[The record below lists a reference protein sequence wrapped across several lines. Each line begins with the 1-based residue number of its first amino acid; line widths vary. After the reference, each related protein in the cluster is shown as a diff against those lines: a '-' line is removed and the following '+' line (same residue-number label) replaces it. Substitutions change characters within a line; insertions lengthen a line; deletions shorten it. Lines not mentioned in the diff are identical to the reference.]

1 MLPTLLAHPVVR
13 LDVVEED
20 PVLLAALPR
29 WYGPAMAAAL
39 ADSRVTTRATDP
51 VRAVAAGGPW
61 DLILLLDGDP
71 TSVRRARTRTVEF
84 LRGCAAALAP
94 GGVVA
99 VRVGAPDTYLG
110 GAGGRLVAAVAGTL
124 GAALPAVAAVPGEEV
139 LLVAAARSADL
150 DLGADRLAA
159 RWRERGS
166 PDAVFG
172 EAWLRVLL
180 DPGRA
185 AALAGFVAAA
195 PPEPT
200 RRELP
205 AAVLAAVAV
214 REARVAPAVRQAL
227 AWLERRGRIAL
238 AAAAAVAVVA
248 ILAAGRR
255 ERNAGIAAG
264 AAVGLVGIG
273 WWLLLLTAWQATLG
287 SVYAEVGALSAAFM
301 AGTAAGCWWRRRDP
315 AGAVARLLAALAAG
329 CGVSLL
335 VSAGVPLEYPRT
347 ACLPLLLA
355 AGACTGAAFPGVAR
369 LAGGVGAGRAF
380 AADEAGAAIGAI
392 AVGAVALPIAG
403 MRATALGLAVV
414 GAAAAVAVAT
424 ARRRLAAGEGS
435 DGHDGT

>member
-1 MLPTLLAHPVVR
+1 LLAHPVAR
-13 LDVVEED
+13 LDVVEAD
-20 PVLLAALPR
+20 PALLAALPR
-29 WYGPAMAAAL
+29 WYGVAMAAAL
-39 ADSRVTTRATDP
+39 ADPRGAASAADP
-51 VRAVAAGGPW
+51 LRAVARGGPW

-71 TSVRRARTRTVEF
+71 TSVRRARTRTLEF

-99 VRVGAPDTYLG
+99 VRVGVSDTYLG

-139 LLVAAARSADL
+139 LLLAAARRADL

-166 PDAVFG
+166 PGGAFG

-185 AALAGFVAAA
+185 APLADFIAAA
-195 PPEPT
+195 PSRPT
-200 RRELP
+200 RRERP

-238 AAAAAVAVVA
+238 AGAAAAAVVA
-248 ILAAGRR
+248 ILVAGRR
-255 ERNAGIAAG
+255 ERSAGIAAG

-301 AGTAAGCWWRRRDP
+301 AGTAVGCWWRRHDP
-315 AGAVARLLAALAAG
+315 AGAVARLLAALGAG

-335 VSAGVPLEYPRT
+335 VAAGVPLEYPRA

-369 LAGGVGAGRAF
+369 LAGGAGAGRAF
-380 AADEAGAAIGAI
+380 AADEAGAALGAI
-392 AVGAVALPIAG
+392 AVGVAALPVAG
-403 MRATALGLAVV
+403 MRATALGLAAL
-414 GAAAAVAVAT
+414 GAAAALAVAA
-424 ARRRLAAGEGS
+424 ARRRLAAEEES